1 MKVRNVVF
9 AFGYP
14 VYTNYF
20 SGQRLHYV
28 VKTLAKERAGK

>member
-9 AFGYP
+9 SFGYP
-14 VYTNYF
+14 VYRNYF
-20 SGQRLHYV
+20 GGQRLHYV